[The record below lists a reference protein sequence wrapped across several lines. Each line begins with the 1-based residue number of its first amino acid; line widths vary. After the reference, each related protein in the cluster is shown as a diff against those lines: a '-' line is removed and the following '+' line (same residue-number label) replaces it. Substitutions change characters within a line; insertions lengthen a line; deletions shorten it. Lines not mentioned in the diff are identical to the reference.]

1 MVKSYEKNRIR
12 QHGRWHFAVC
22 DFFHGFDQHSFDDR
36 RNTFLAAFACFFFG
50 SFIFRAALLLAGALL
65 LLIGALLLKH
75 VEKTLRK

>member
-36 RNTFLAAFACFFFG
+36 RNTFLAAFACFFLRLIYLQSG
-50 SFIFRAALLLAGALL
+50 LIAGRCLIVADRSAAVKACG
-65 LLIGALLLKH
+65 KN
-75 VEKTLRK
+75 VS